1 MTAYEDLADRA
12 ERLAGEIAHK
22 VRTGTLDTDAM
33 PMADLL
39 HTFAKQVRRGQL
51 TPPKIVGEQI
61 AERALKAARIV
72 PNDE

>member
-22 VRTGTLDTDAM
+22 VRIGTLDTDAM
-33 PMADLL
+33 GMADLL

-51 TPPKIVGEQI
+51 TPPKIVGEEI
-61 AERALKAARIV
+61 AKSALESFAR
-72 PNDE
+72 ELGK